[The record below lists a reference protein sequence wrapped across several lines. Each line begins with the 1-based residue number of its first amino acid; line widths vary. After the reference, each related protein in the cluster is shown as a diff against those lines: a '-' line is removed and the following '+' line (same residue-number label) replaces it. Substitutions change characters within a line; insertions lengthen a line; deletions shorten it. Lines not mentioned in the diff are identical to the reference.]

1 MVKWSPLREEHFR
14 GKPVGYYIT
23 YFPADSGSDINF
35 VNIYFASNSTILA
48 NLTAYTMY
56 VINVSAVG
64 PGGVGPAKTAWAIT
78 QAAGN
83 RRIWFSSNTSSVT
96 SYSHKRCSS
105 AQKCLGCSG
114 HNQLPLL
121 WRVKSSPTYTSTETN
136 LMRRRRVFIVYKAPT
151 QTFKIVRRI
160 VR

>member
-1 MVKWSPLREEHFR
+1 MREIVFIPFFLSAPSRAPDLVSVQMLDSTSLMVKWSPLREEHFR

-23 YFPADSGSDINF
+23 YFPSDSGSDINF

-64 PGGVGPAKTAWAIT
+64 PGGVGPAKTAWART

-83 RRIWFSSNTSSVT
+83 RRI
-96 SYSHKRCSS
+96 
-105 AQKCLGCSG
+105 
-114 HNQLPLL
+114 
-121 WRVKSSPTYTSTETN
+121 
-136 LMRRRRVFIVYKAPT
+136 
-151 QTFKIVRRI
+151 
-160 VR
+160 